1 MSLLAMDDTEVRA
14 LDSKVEQMMDWA
26 KDRQVE
32 AEQLAQDS
40 ARLLGCVS
48 DRMDKLRNQN
58 FFIRC
63 WSRFNGDAASAE
75 RANARDLIEM
85 QKIAYR
91 YVNML
96 QERQL
101 LMAHSL
107 LSLKNNLYSLA
118 IKETETRELINELA
132 KRTLQRFEKLEN
144 RVDQLEISLNLQ
156 GWLLGLGER
165 DYEEKYPTEY
175 MRLFRIINDFYR
187 IKDDNWNYNDL
198 TFMRKAIR
206 TVKLDPKFRL
216 SLNIFINNLI
226 DEILN
231 ENVGF
236 SKYSDAITE
245 ADFGEIQNYSKFAID
260 NLSSP
265 VFSTIHGLHTQ
276 FIDRLDIVETLQEE
290 LNISQSEALKK
301 LLRNSIAQMNI
312 DLDYEFPLAETAIE
326 ILGCMRLIK
335 KIYAQNIGQYPGINK
350 STKINN
356 VEKIV
361 PNIQIDDIDPDG
373 EMEKEEVESHVE
385 ILPKETQEKIKEII
399 LSSCDLPD
407 NINIHFYIKDKSTSY
422 FVNDWKYKFNNTSN
436 GFIADDIL
444 LISNMPDCQIALL
457 SDRMILKTE
466 TEDKWFFYTEILD
479 VFVSESEFGEPI
491 QLTIDRGNEEI
502 NIETYVPNQAYYLLR
517 ILEDIL
523 SLLKD
528 DFEKSDEM
536 VEYLILMNLIGHY
549 ILSKS
554 SLYLK
559 EYNSDGFDKKINN
572 AIKKFKIYLNRE
584 DIIAYFDNTLF
595 GGGDEGFI
603 LTTSGIH
610 YRNTFSDPVSVDYK
624 SIYKVEKTKS
634 GFEVNGKE
642 VSCTSG
648 DIARGVVNALDAII
662 KDKKHLLE

>member
-26 KDRQVE
+26 KDRQAE

-48 DRMDKLRNQN
+48 DRMEKLRKQN

-75 RANARDLIEM
+75 RANAGDLIEM

-101 LMAHSL
+101 LLAHSL

-132 KRTLQRFEKLEN
+132 KRTLLRFEKLEN
-144 RVDQLEISLNLQ
+144 RVGQLEISQNLQ
-156 GWLLGLGER
+156 GWLLGLEER

-175 MRLFRIINDFYR
+175 MRLFRVINDFYR
-187 IKDDNWNYNDL
+187 IKNDNWNYNDL
-198 TFMRKAIR
+198 MFMRKAIR
-206 TVKLDPKFRL
+206 TVKIDPKTRL
-216 SLNIFINNLI
+216 SLNKFIDSLI

-245 ADFGEIQNYSKFAID
+245 ADSGEIQNYSTFAID

-326 ILGCMRLIK
+326 ILGCMRLMERLYSK
-335 KIYAQNIGQYPGINK
+335 NK
-350 STKINN
+350 DMQTSLNESARMGTTEI
-356 VEKIV
+356 IL
-361 PNIQIDDIDPDG
+361 PTIQIDERSPD
-373 EMEKEEVESHVE
+373 EDSAKEEGGSYVETLSE
-385 ILPKETQEKIKEII
+385 ETQNKIKEII
-399 LSSCDLPD
+399 LSSGELPE
-407 NINIHFYIKDKSTSY
+407 NLLFY
-422 FVNDWKYKFNNTSN
+422 F
-436 GFIADDIL
+436 
-444 LISNMPDCQIALL
+444 
-457 SDRMILKTE
+457 
-466 TEDKWFFYTEILD
+466 
-479 VFVSESEFGEPI
+479 
-491 QLTIDRGNEEI
+491 
-502 NIETYVPNQAYYLLR
+502 
-517 ILEDIL
+517 
-523 SLLKD
+523 
-528 DFEKSDEM
+528 
-536 VEYLILMNLIGHY
+536 
-549 ILSKS
+549 
-554 SLYLK
+554 YLK
-559 EYNSDGFDKKINN
+559 E
-572 AIKKFKIYLNRE
+572 KFT
-584 DIIAYFDNTLF
+584 APF
-595 GGGDEGFI
+595 
-603 LTTSGIH
+603 
-610 YRNTFSDPVSVDYK
+610 
-624 SIYKVEKTKS
+624 VE
-634 GFEVNGKE
+634 E
-642 VSCTSG
+642 
-648 DIARGVVNALDAII
+648 
-662 KDKKHLLE
+662 